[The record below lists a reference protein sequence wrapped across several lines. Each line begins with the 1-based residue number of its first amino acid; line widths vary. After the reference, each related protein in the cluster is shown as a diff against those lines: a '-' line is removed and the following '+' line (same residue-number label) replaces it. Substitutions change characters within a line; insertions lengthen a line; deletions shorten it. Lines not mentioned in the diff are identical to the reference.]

1 MGYFML
7 GERLR
12 TILGAKKISVAQF
25 AEMCDLPVETVKN
38 IYYGK
43 TPDPKI
49 STVMMMA
56 KALDMNL
63 NCLIGECPHTVDEK
77 SLLQYFRACGN
88 HGKSIIILSAK
99 YEALMARSQREAA
112 TKHTI
117 PCMLPKGEIH
127 NGIVYEDCE
136 TVEIETSV
144 KEAYVGIR
152 VTANCL
158 MPTFCKGDIL
168 LFANR
173 FPEHGEIGA
182 FYVGER
188 AFVRKYIEEEKQY
201 RLQCLHNRSDDI
213 TVKHLSEIEYIGTY
227 CGVIRT

>member
-1 MGYFML
+1 ML

-12 TILGAKKISVAQF
+12 AILGTKKISLPQF
-25 AEMCDLPVETVKN
+25 AEMCDLPFETVKN

-49 STVMMMA
+49 STEARMA
-56 KALDMNL
+56 KALEMNID
-63 NCLIGECPHTVDEK
+63 CLMGQCPHNADEK
-77 SLLQYFRACGN
+77 NLLQYFRSCGN
-88 HGKSIIILSAK
+88 HGRSIIILSAK
-99 YEALMARSQREAA
+99 YEALMARNQREAPA
-112 TKHTI
+112 KHTV

-127 NGIVYEDCE
+127 NGIIYEDCE
-136 TVEIETSV
+136 TIEIETSI
-144 KEAYVGIR
+144 KSAYVGIR

-182 FYVGER
+182 FYVGDR
-188 AFVRKYIEEEKQY
+188 AFVRKYIEEEKQF

-213 TVKHLSEIEYIGTY
+213 IVKYLNEIEYIGTY